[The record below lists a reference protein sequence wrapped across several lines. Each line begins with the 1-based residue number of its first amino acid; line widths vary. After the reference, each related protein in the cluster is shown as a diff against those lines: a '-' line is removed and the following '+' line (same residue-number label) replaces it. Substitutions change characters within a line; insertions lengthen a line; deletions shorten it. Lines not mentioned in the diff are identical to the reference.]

1 MNNNEKIEVLEFYD
15 FNDKNKIDNITDDDR
30 TNGKDYITLMNE
42 NLDTLKQELYQ

>member
-1 MNNNEKIEVLEFYD
+1 MTINPTVKTLEL
-15 FNDKNKIDNITDDDR
+15 NKIDNITDDDR